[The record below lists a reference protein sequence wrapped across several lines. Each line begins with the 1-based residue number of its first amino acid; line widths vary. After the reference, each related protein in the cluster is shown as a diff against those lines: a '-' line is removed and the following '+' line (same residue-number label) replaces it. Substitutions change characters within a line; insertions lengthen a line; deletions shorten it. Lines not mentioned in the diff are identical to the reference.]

1 MSGPPASAK
10 RAPSAFVA
18 ALIARANRPHAI
30 IPFPLVDH
38 DGKPVAEV
46 YIRGLSQS
54 EEDLAFANAQV
65 YAEDLLRKPEQTRWK
80 PEDLEQ
86 NARASEILA
95 VCCRK
100 VDDPTQ
106 PFFEHGVVDTREF
119 ETEVLGQ
126 LYNAYGELKEKFYP
140 RLSTLTKE
148 EFDAWISL
156 IAEGAEA
163 LPFHSY
169 SRTQLEA
176 LCRSAVMCLVDAR
189 ATIRTLTDSSGSD
202 S

>member
-1 MSGPPASAK
+1 MSGPSATAK
-10 RAPSAFVA
+10 RNPSAFVQS
-18 ALIARANRPHAI
+18 LIARANRPHEI
-30 IPFPLVDH
+30 VPFPLVDH
-38 DGKPVAEV
+38 DGKPVAMV
-46 YIRGLSQS
+46 HVRGLSQG
-54 EEDLAFANAQV
+54 EEDLAFANAQL
-65 YAEDLLRKPEQTRWK
+65 YAEELLKSPEQTRWR

-86 NARASEILA
+86 NARASEVLA

-126 LYNAYGELKEKFYP
+126 LFNAYCELKEKFYP
-140 RLSTLTKE
+140 RISTLTKE
-148 EFDAWISL
+148 EFEAWIAL

-176 LCRSAVMCLVDAR
+176 LCRSAVTCLVDAR
-189 ATIRTLTDSSGSD
+189 ATILTLTDSSGSD